1 MLFPLIIVHMEFK
14 EADKITS
21 LQHSQARRRDN
32 PQGTVGKKFIVQ
44 MGSHETGADDMIRE
58 GARVAE

>member
-1 MLFPLIIVHMEFK
+1 MEFK